1 MHKLC
6 VFISYTLQGGE
17 VDYEL
22 LVLLKSKLNVLDSLS
37 TYIDLLDNNSED
49 HQAYVLAKLAKA
61 NFVLLIQ
68 SSQIKASVWVKKE
81 LDFAKEK
88 NIPII
93 PVSLCDVKRILEITS
108 KKELL
113 NDELIQKLTH

>member
-1 MHKLC
+1 MHKRC

-17 VDYEL
+17 VDYKL
-22 LVLLKSKLNVLDSLS
+22 LELLKSKLSVLDSIN

-49 HQAYVLAKLAKA
+49 HQAYVLAKLAEVS
-61 NFVLLIQ
+61 FVLLIQ

-93 PVSLCDVKRILEITS
+93 PVSLCDVKRILETTS
-108 KKELL
+108 KRELL
-113 NDELIQKLTH
+113 NDGIIQKLTN